1 MRLPNRESRGRDWSA
16 LKMGC
21 GGNVTGERHQ
31 GQATD
36 CREVCR
42 AAPTLESTRDTKKL
56 AWYLAAGM
64 GAVVLLVLAVVAGHY
79 IFVFITGTRFS
90 VDQWSAAGGWVGG
103 FGALAAVVVALWQI
117 KSARDDA
124 ADAKVEADERLT
136 RELEAADQ
144 RLVKE
149 LERVHAVSVEQM
161 VAAEARHTAQLMKSD
176 ELLANEL
183 DAQRRAEQIRCIP
196 PIWEEIANLAF
207 PFQSFLELLQD
218 VPSMPR
224 TNDAAAEFMAKAE
237 IWIRGLMS
245 IEMGFSTAHLIVSE
259 PHTHA
264 ALKDAVDRYAA
275 IPRIECD
282 RLAASSDSAVRA
294 RPIWTARVLLND
306 HQSAEDDDRDCSGTP
321 SAGTAAGPT

>member
-1 MRLPNRESRGRDWSA
+1 MTQRSWR
-16 LKMGC
+16 
-21 GGNVTGERHQ
+21 
-31 GQATD
+31 
-36 CREVCR
+36 
-42 AAPTLESTRDTKKL
+42 
-56 AWYLAAGM
+56 WYLAAGM